1 MKRGLASR
9 GKRTLGILLCAT
21 ALMSLVQGNT
31 ASATSW
37 NVSCCA
43 VFESMTKFT
52 VERTGSYLQAD
63 TCRASETK
71 CMDLKLIHEFIEQS
85 RVIMGRHN
93 VEAFAGSSVIRFTL
107 QSDMDTASVV
117 GLLAWAFLGR
127 IVSSR
132 EQSNKQTVLL
142 QYDIHQNRLLIQRD
156 SCEINKG
163 LYSAMI
169 LASVTLLIFF
179 ISMMVSDSVRHK
191 MEKQKGM
198 PAKAPNT
205 ENQTHGSV
213 PMAPLT
219 GPATLMNKN
228 SIFGP
233 LTPEIL
239 RETRQ
244 FEYKK
249 TRPSNFE
256 HNQYALV

>member
-1 MKRGLASR
+1 
-9 GKRTLGILLCAT
+9 
-21 ALMSLVQGNT
+21 
-31 ASATSW
+31 
-37 NVSCCA
+37 
-43 VFESMTKFT
+43 
-52 VERTGSYLQAD
+52 
-63 TCRASETK
+63 
-71 CMDLKLIHEFIEQS
+71 
-85 RVIMGRHN
+85 
-93 VEAFAGSSVIRFTL
+93 
-107 QSDMDTASVV
+107 
-117 GLLAWAFLGR
+117 
-127 IVSSR
+127 
-132 EQSNKQTVLL
+132 
-142 QYDIHQNRLLIQRD
+142 
-156 SCEINKG
+156 
-163 LYSAMI
+163 
-169 LASVTLLIFF
+169 
-179 ISMMVSDSVRHK
+179 

>member
-1 MKRGLASR
+1 
-9 GKRTLGILLCAT
+9 
-21 ALMSLVQGNT
+21 
-31 ASATSW
+31 
-37 NVSCCA
+37 
-43 VFESMTKFT
+43 MTKFT
-52 VERTGSYLQAD
+52 VDRTGSYLQAI
-63 TCRASETK
+63 TCCASETK
-71 CMDLKLIHEFIEQS
+71 CMELDLKVIHEFIEKS
-85 RVIMGRHN
+85 RTIMGRHN
-93 VEAFAGSSVIRFTL
+93 VQAFERSNVIRFTI
-107 QSDMDTASVV
+107 QSDMDAASVI
-117 GLLAWAFLGR
+117 GLMAWAFLGR
-127 IVSSR
+127 TVSSR
-132 EQSNKQTVLL
+132 EQSNKQTVFL
-142 QYDIHQNRLLIQRD
+142 QYDIHRNKLLIHRD
-156 SCEINKG
+156 SCEINKS

-179 ISMMVSDSVRHK
+179 ISMMVNDSVRHK

-198 PAKAPNT
+198 QAKAPNT

-219 GPATLMNKN
+219 GPATLMNKS

-249 TRPSNFE
+249 

>member
-1 MKRGLASR
+1 MKRGLVSR
-9 GKRTLGILLCAT
+9 GKRTLGILLRAT
-21 ALMSLVQGNT
+21 ALLSLVQGNT

-191 MEKQKGM
+191 MEKQKGV
-198 PAKAPNT
+198 PVKASNT
-205 ENQTHGSV
+205 ETQTH
-213 PMAPLT
+213 A

-228 SIFGP
+228 PIFGP
-233 LTPEIL
+233 LTPEIF
-239 RETRQ
+239 RESRQFDHKETR
-244 FEYKK
+244 
-249 TRPSNFE
+249 PGNFE
-256 HNQYALV
+256 HGYALVWN

>member
-1 MKRGLASR
+1 
-9 GKRTLGILLCAT
+9 
-21 ALMSLVQGNT
+21 
-31 ASATSW
+31 
-37 NVSCCA
+37 
-43 VFESMTKFT
+43 
-52 VERTGSYLQAD
+52 
-63 TCRASETK
+63 
-71 CMDLKLIHEFIEQS
+71 
-85 RVIMGRHN
+85 MGRHN

-191 MEKQKGM
+191 MEKHKGV
-198 PAKAPNT
+198 PVKAPNT
-205 ENQTHGSV
+205 ETQTHAG
-213 PMAPLT
+213 T
-219 GPATLMNKN
+219 ATLMNKN
-228 SIFGP
+228 PIFGP
-233 LTPEIL
+233 LTPETF

-244 FEYKK
+244 FDYKE
-249 TRPSNFE
+249 TRHGNFE
-256 HNQYALV
+256 HGYALVWN